1 MTRYTKLTDL
11 DIEWIGKWAR
21 KVNDDKVLKV
31 IGRHFNASF
40 VIGIDE
46 QDYIIQVQNGKIE
59 MVANEIHANMMG
71 WQFALRAPASSWNKF
86 IEPMP
91 PPMYNDIWAMAHPLH
106 GKMKI
111 EGDTKIFWQNLRA
124 LTWMLALMRQV

>member
-21 KVNDDKVLKV
+21 KVNDDKVLRV